1 MKYVGCHQYLDVIAN
16 NALEILALD
25 CKTQQ
30 IVTLKDKQRLR
41 HDVGNKTP
49 LLTIITKSRSTI
61 DINWSLLRGSRLIL
75 FKVYSFK
82 KLFLLLNDCTSSK
95 QFSS

>member
-82 KLFLLLNDCTSSK
+82 EVFLLINDCTSSK

>member
-41 HDVGNKTP
+41 HDVGSKTP
-49 LLTIITKSRSTI
+49 LLTIITKSRSTPTI
-61 DINWSLLRGSRLIL
+61 DINWSLLRGLIL
-75 FKVYSFK
+75 FKAYLHEKVQNKYSF
-82 KLFLLLNDCTSSK
+82 
-95 QFSS
+95 

>member
-1 MKYVGCHQYLDVIAN
+1 MGPVTKPWMLLRTQHLRYY
-16 NALEILALD
+16 LALD

-49 LLTIITKSRSTI
+49 PLLTTIITKSRSTLSI
-61 DINWSLLRGSRLIL
+61 DINWYLL
-75 FKVYSFK
+75 
-82 KLFLLLNDCTSSK
+82 
-95 QFSS
+95 

>member
-61 DINWSLLRGSRLIL
+61 DINWSLLRGS
-75 FKVYSFK
+75 Y
-82 KLFLLLNDCTSSK
+82 SSK
-95 QFSS
+95 YIYIKKFRTNIHFINYF